1 MATLRVK
8 NRWPNCVS
16 AMDKQ
21 TCLALKN
28 IYFKVVTILAAFID
42 ERDVLQ
48 YIEESEND
56 FKHFV
61 FRRF

>member
-1 MATLRVK
+1 
-8 NRWPNCVS
+8 
-16 AMDKQ
+16 MDKQ

-48 YIEESEND
+48 YIEKSKND